1 MQNSYLHLKF
11 LSKLFLKN
19 ALKYF
24 NIKSYKWIKLNNI
37 INSLINSLFS
47 LNFFFNILVY

>member
-24 NIKSYKWIKLNNI
+24 EYKKLQMDQI
-37 INSLINSLFS
+37 E
-47 LNFFFNILVY
+47 